1 MKKRLPPSPPRR
13 RPESKYL
20 ILLVGAPRFELGTP
34 SPPDWCANRAALR
47 SDRHR
52 DYKFD
57 GDWSQHVERHADE
70 IAHASGYAEIDLLIL
85 MGLIGSPMFDVDPSL
100 GPTI

>member
-1 MKKRLPPSPPRR
+1 MQSIWFSVF
-13 RPESKYL
+13 E
-20 ILLVGAPRFELGTP
+20 LVGAPRFELGAP

-47 SDRHR
+47 SDRRR

-70 IAHASGYAEIDLLIL
+70 IAHASGYAEIDLLML
-85 MGLIGSPMFDVDPSL
+85 MDLIGSPMFRCDPSSGRKL
-100 GPTI
+100 DRRRPGRG